1 MIDYDDS
8 THTYSYRGRRYTS
21 ATQVI
26 DLFSNE
32 FDSHEQAKAYATKT
46 TQTPEHWLDRWEDIA
61 EVARRR
67 GNRLHGLKEDITR
80 NRGSFNMF
88 GTPHVVQN
96 EEMYGQYQKL
106 SDLPDGLYPELILW
120 NHEYRIAGRAD
131 GVILETIPGSRE
143 LLNGG
148 REVWYR
154 PDVRRA
160 HIFDYKTNRFI
171 RTRSWRDSHG
181 NYITMKAPLS
191 HIQDCAMQHYYLQ
204 LSLYQ
209 FMLESHGFLPG
220 DRQIIHYPHRL
231 DIAPGGAEGPQPPPK
246 VYACPYQRDDVLSMV
261 EYLKR

>member
-61 EVARRR
+61 EIARRR
-67 GNRLHGLKEDITR
+67 GNWLHGLKEDITR

-88 GTPHVVQN
+88 GQPFIVRNV
-96 EEMYGQYQKL
+96 ELYGIQQRL
-106 SDLPDGLYPELILW
+106 SELPDGLYPELILW
-120 NHEYRIAGRAD
+120 NHEYGIAGRAD
-131 GVILETIPGSRE
+131 GVILHT
-143 LLNGG
+143 LHNGH
-148 REVWYR
+148 RI
-154 PDVRRA
+154 A
-160 HIFDYKTNRFI
+160 HVFDYKTNRFI
-171 RTRSWRDSHG
+171 RTRSWRDKYG

-191 HIQDCAMQHYYLQ
+191 HIMDCAMQHYYLQ

-231 DIAPGGAEGPQPPPK
+231 DIAPGGPQGPEPPSK
-246 VYACPYQRDDVLSMV
+246 VYPCPYQRDDVLSML